1 MPDFAHSLDRLLHI
15 AEPYLVGI
23 AVILWAVSFGAAAVG
38 AWRRLLRKPPRPSP
52 LFIWPCLGFL
62 AIILSTVG
70 GAVFLSHAARDEVR
84 TRLHAAVT
92 ELRINGA
99 PARDPERLLSALR
112 QIQSHNYHHSHPT
125 ATYRVQLQTSEGPLE
140 LLLRRDSAVPNE
152 YWVFHPGFD
161 TGRDIGTVATDALD

>member
-1 MPDFAHSLDRLLHI
+1 
-15 AEPYLVGI
+15 
-23 AVILWAVSFGAAAVG
+23 
-38 AWRRLLRKPPRPSP
+38 LRKPRRPSP

-99 PARDPERLLSALR
+99 PAPDPERLLSALR

-125 ATYRVQLQTSEGPLE
+125 AAYRVQLQTSEGPFE

-152 YWVFHPGFD
+152 YWVFYPGFD